1 MEEPGEQ
8 GRGFAVVAS
17 EVRNLAG
24 RSATAAKEIKDL
36 IQDSVKKVD
45 DGSHL
50 VTQSGQTLEQIVHSV
65 KKVSDIV
72 AEIAAASREQSL
84 GIEQVGRAIMQM
96 DELTQQN
103 AALVEQATAAS
114 QGMATEAGSLNA
126 MLDHYDF
133 TGVVTERPAR
143 ESPAGTEVVATP
155 SAAPVAASSGKPA
168 ASGATARV
176 ERRKANR
183 PWAGRPVS
191 KTASAASRPEA
202 VVAPATRAPARADS
216 SADSSEWTEF

>member
-1 MEEPGEQ
+1 MIDDDTDDFSG
-8 GRGFAVVAS
+8 
-17 EVRNLAG
+17 
-24 RSATAAKEIKDL
+24 TAAKEIKDL

-133 TGVVTERPAR
+133 TGV
-143 ESPAGTEVVATP
+143 TEVVATP

-176 ERRKANR
+176 ERRKADR
-183 PWAGRPVS
+183 PWANRPAQKS
-191 KTASAASRPEA
+191 TPAASRSEA
-202 VVAPATRAPARADS
+202 AVGAVPRAPARAESGSDS
-216 SADSSEWTEF
+216 NDWTEF

>member
-1 MEEPGEQ
+1 VEAARAGEQ

-133 TGVVTERPAR
+133 TGVA
-143 ESPAGTEVVATP
+143 EVVATP
-155 SAAPVAASSGKPA
+155 VAASSDTSGKDA
-168 ASGATARV
+168 ASEKQPTSSATPRV
-176 ERRKANR
+176 ERRKAER
-183 PWAGRPVS
+183 PWANRSAP
-191 KTASAASRPEA
+191 KTAAAASRPEA
-202 VVAPATRAPARADS
+202 AVASATRAPARADS
-216 SADSSEWTEF
+216 STDSGEWTEF